1 MAQSPLRPKEGQLIA
16 TGLRLALLV
25 ARFNSVVTERLL
37 EGALD
42 AFLRHGGRA
51 EDVEVVRVPGA
62 FELPLVAKRLAKTG
76 RYDGLV
82 ALAAVIR
89 GDTPH
94 FEYVS
99 AAATNGLSAVA
110 LETGVPVGF
119 GVLTTETLEQ
129 AFDRAGGKGGN
140 KGAGALLTTIET
152 ANLLK
157 ALG

>member
-1 MAQSPLRPKEGQLIA
+1 VRPKEGQLIA
-16 TGLRLALLV
+16 TGLRIALLV

-37 EGALD
+37 DGALD

-51 EDVEVVRVPGA
+51 EDIEVVRVPGA
-62 FELPLVAKRLAKTG
+62 FELPVVAKRMAKSG

-99 AAATNGLSAVA
+99 SAATNGLSAVA

-129 AFDRAGGKGGN
+129 AIERAGSKGGN
-140 KGAGALLTTIET
+140 KGSEALLTAIET
-152 ANLLK
+152 VNLLK